1 MENGEI
7 RGRKGEERED
17 RRERGKDI
25 REQNE
30 VNIWMNKPK

>member
-1 MENGEI
+1 VENGEI